1 MPIKIEII
9 FTGIFLYSHFISSHY
24 IYQISL
30 SALSYV
36 LSLVDLQL
44 GIFPYYQQLIK
55 ALLILVNLMEVLLLD
70 GSVAFRKSS
79 ILKHAWLL
87 ASSKVFPAAIVIYSL
102 FVFKNGVG
110 IIASFKTVT
119 FTVTYPLIS
128 IPQVADSPSPI
139 TACKSPIAKSA
150 PGTFTGKNKLVPS

>member
-55 ALLILVNLMEVLLLD
+55 ALLILVNLMEVLLLENL
-70 GSVAFRKSS
+70 AF
-79 ILKHAWLL
+79 
-87 ASSKVFPAAIVIYSL
+87 
-102 FVFKNGVG
+102 
-110 IIASFKTVT
+110 
-119 FTVTYPLIS
+119 
-128 IPQVADSPSPI
+128 
-139 TACKSPIAKSA
+139 
-150 PGTFTGKNKLVPS
+150 